1 MNMES
6 KMHHGDN
13 GSRFWLRRAR
23 QEFDRTGAI
32 PAAIAQ
38 QLRVLGFVTQD
49 LEQQWSANT

>member
-1 MNMES
+1 MN
-6 KMHHGDN
+6 MHHGDN